1 MAIIYKHNIML
12 KSKFLISLAAFGM
25 LAMACTTEMVD
36 PMGDYEELALE
47 GEVCTP
53 EIGPDLLEPGTKTM
67 MDESV
72 TSGWKTLWFAREYIG
87 VYGNRTKNAKFRTT
101 NNSVTATPGYT
112 GAVSNGDT
120 PKYTYY
126 PYSSANSRV
135 AYTQVK
141 QTLPASQDFDTEKRA
156 LAFDFKIGSVTTTS
170 SGWRKS
176 YSFSWD
182 VMPLTFLRVKI
193 NAAGSAF
200 VGEKIQSFTMTVPQ
214 GRRLS
219 GDFTANLAA
228 KTISWTSGTN
238 GYNEIT
244 LNYTNEPAL
253 TSGEILNAYITC
265 APAGIQKGD
274 VVEFTITTDKH
285 VIRTTRTIN
294 ATIEANY
301 IYGLTFNLSGSE
313 FVVDGAPAEPVEGL
327 DFESFEFEVA
337 DNGEK
342 ILAKELYY
350 NSTYNLADN
359 YKGATT
365 SRSVTTKSLTVNKET
380 KTITGC
386 IPYLYDFNLVPT
398 FTLSDS
404 NAKVLVG
411 GQEVV
416 SGRTSVAFTNGQAL
430 TFEIATDAGSNYYD
444 VTVSNTGLPVVVLK
458 SNGNGTVNW
467 RQAGINVTAKEA
479 DWNEDET
486 VSIYNADGSISAQ
499 NLVCG
504 FKLRGNSTQKY
515 PKKPFAIKLD
525 EAANLLNIMP
535 SGSHKRWC
543 LLANWQDYSL
553 MRNALT
559 FAAANRTVAAWK
571 AAGIS
576 TGLVWNPSG
585 KNVELVIDGVHVG
598 NYLLCEQIKISGSR
612 LDINDPYEDVVD
624 DGNANPSLADCGY
637 LMEFDDN
644 FDENCKFYTQHRSL
658 PAMLKDDVSSS
669 LLSQIEAK
677 VNNIETYL
685 KNKQYSK
692 AFELLDIYSVI
703 DWWFIH
709 ELAMNKEY
717 RHPKSVYMY
726 MDGNSKLFAGP
737 VWDFDY
743 QTYPN
748 ISKVNEIH
756 SAAGQGNFGH
766 TINQW
771 LYRGSTTS
779 DPYMWYPLLF
789 QSSDFR
795 KAVQERWKT
804 MKPALEAAVADIVA
818 IGQANKKSWE
828 YNFSMWPIESGER
841 FRRYVGNLTSGYG
854 TQYDTWYIEYSG
866 DERLGTYDEVV
877 TNLQTVYLDRL
888 NAMDS
893 MITSGNFVTNA
904 K

>member
-1 MAIIYKHNIML
+1 ML

-126 PYSSANSRV
+126 PYSSANSIV

-141 QTLPASQDFDTEKRA
+141 QSLPASQDFDTEKRA

-200 VGEKIQSFTMTVPQ
+200 VGEKIQSLTMTVPQ

-228 KTISWTSGTN
+228 KTISWTSETN

-253 TSGEILNAYITC
+253 TSDEILNAYITC

-350 NSTYNLADN
+350 DSTYNLADN
-359 YKGATT
+359 YMGATT

-404 NAKVLVG
+404 KAKVLVG

-416 SGRTSVAFTNGQAL
+416 SGRTSVAFTNGQPL

-458 SNGNGTVNW
+458 SNGAGTVDW
-467 RQAGINVTAKEA
+467 RQAGLKVTKKAA
-479 DWNEDET
+479 DWSEDET
-486 VSIYNADGSISAQ
+486 LSIYNADGSIDAQ
-499 NLVCG
+499 NLACG
-504 FKLRGNSTQKY
+504 FKLRGNSTRKY
-515 PKKPFAIKLD
+515 PKKPFAIKLAD
-525 EAANLLNIMP
+525 KANLLNIMP
-535 SGSHKRWC
+535 DGKHKRWC
-543 LLANWQDYSL
+543 LLANWQDFSL

-559 FAAANRTVAAWK
+559 FAAANRMVAAWK
-571 AAGIS
+571 AADIEP
-576 TGLVWNPSG
+576 GLIWNPSG
-585 KNVELVIDGVHVG
+585 KNVELVIDGIHLG

-612 LDINDPYEDVVD
+612 LDIKDAYEDVVD
-624 DGNANPSLADCGY
+624 GGNSSPALDDCGY

-644 FDENCKFYTQHRSL
+644 YDENYKFKTSSRQL
-658 PAMLKDDVSSS
+658 PAMFKDDINNS
-669 LLSQIEAK
+669 LLSQIQTK
-677 VNNIETYL
+677 VNKIESYL
-685 KNKQYSK
+685 INGNYTE
-692 AFELLDIYSVI
+692 AFNLLDINSVI

-726 MDGNSKLFAGP
+726 MDGDSKLCAGP

-748 ISKVNEIH
+748 ITEVNSIH
-756 SAAGQGNFGH
+756 SAAGQSGFGYSV
-766 TINQW
+766 NQW
-771 LYRGSTTS
+771 LYSGSNSS

-789 QSSDFR
+789 KSADFR
-795 KAVQERWKT
+795 NKVKERWT
-804 MKPALEAAVADIVA
+804 VMYPALSAAVADIA
-818 IGQANKKSWE
+818 AMGQTNKKSWA
-828 YNFSMWPIESGER
+828 YNFAMWPIESGER
-841 FRRYVGNLTSGYG
+841 SRRYVANLPDVSGV
-854 TQYDTWYIEYSG
+854 TYDTWFIEYCG

-877 TNLQTVYLDRL
+877 NNLQTVYQTRL
-888 NAMDS
+888 EQMNS
-893 MITSGNFVTNA
+893 MINSLNFVTNA

>member
-1 MAIIYKHNIML
+1 ML

-200 VGEKIQSFTMTVPQ
+200 VGEKIQSLTMTVPQ

-228 KTISWTSGTN
+228 KTISWTSETN

-253 TSGEILNAYITC
+253 TSDEILNAYITC

-350 NSTYNLADN
+350 DSTYNLADN
-359 YKGATT
+359 YMGATT

-404 NAKVLVG
+404 KAKVLVG

-416 SGRTSVAFTNGQAL
+416 SGRTSVAFTNGQPL

-458 SNGNGTVNW
+458 SNGTGTVDW
-467 RQAGINVTAKEA
+467 RQAGLMVTKKAA
-479 DWNEDET
+479 DWSEDET
-486 VSIYNADGSISAQ
+486 LSIYNADGSIDAQ
-499 NLVCG
+499 NLACG
-504 FKLRGNSTQKY
+504 FKLRGNSTRKY
-515 PKKPFAIKLD
+515 PKKPFAIKLVD
-525 EAANLLNIMP
+525 KANLLNIMP
-535 SGSHKRWC
+535 DGKHKRWC
-543 LLANWQDYSL
+543 LLANWQDFSL

-559 FAAANRTVAAWK
+559 FAAANRMVAAWK
-571 AAGIS
+571 AADIEP
-576 TGLVWNPSG
+576 GLIWNPSG
-585 KNVELVIDGVHVG
+585 KNVELVIDGVHLG

-612 LDINDPYEDVVD
+612 LDIKDAYEDVVD
-624 DGNANPSLADCGY
+624 GGNSSPALDDCGY

-644 FDENCKFYTQHRSL
+644 YDENYKFKTSSRQL
-658 PAMLKDDVSSS
+658 PAMFKDDINNS
-669 LLSQIEAK
+669 LLSQIQTK
-677 VNNIETYL
+677 VNKIESYL
-685 KNKQYSK
+685 INGNYTE
-692 AFELLDIYSVI
+692 AFKLLDINSVI

-726 MDGNSKLFAGP
+726 MDGDSKLCAGP

-748 ISKVNEIH
+748 ITEVNSIH
-756 SAAGQGNFGH
+756 SAAGQSGFGYSV
-766 TINQW
+766 NQW
-771 LYRGSTTS
+771 LYSGSNSS

-789 QSSDFR
+789 KSADFR
-795 KAVQERWKT
+795 NKVKERWAV
-804 MKPALEAAVADIVA
+804 MYPALSAAVADIA
-818 IGQANKKSWE
+818 AMGQANKKSWA
-828 YNFSMWPIESGER
+828 YNFAMWPIESGER
-841 FRRYVGNLTSGYG
+841 SRRYVANLPDVSGV
-854 TQYDTWYIEYSG
+854 TYDTWFIEYCG
-866 DERLGTYDEVV
+866 DERLGTYDQVV
-877 TNLQTVYLDRL
+877 NNLQTVYLNRL
-888 NAMDS
+888 EQMNS
-893 MITSGNFVTNA
+893 MINSLNFVTNA

>member
-1 MAIIYKHNIML
+1 
-12 KSKFLISLAAFGM
+12 
-25 LAMACTTEMVD
+25 MACTTEMVD

-200 VGEKIQSFTMTVPQ
+200 VGEKIQSLTMTVPQ

-228 KTISWTSGTN
+228 KTISWTSETN

-253 TSGEILNAYITC
+253 TSDEILNAYITC

-350 NSTYNLADN
+350 DSTYNLADN
-359 YKGATT
+359 YMGATT

-404 NAKVLVG
+404 KAKVLVG

-416 SGRTSVAFTNGQAL
+416 SGRTSVAFTNGQPL

-458 SNGNGTVNW
+458 SNGTGTVDW
-467 RQAGINVTAKEA
+467 RQAGLMVTKKAA
-479 DWNEDET
+479 DWSEDET
-486 VSIYNADGSISAQ
+486 LSIYNADGSIDAQ
-499 NLVCG
+499 NLACG
-504 FKLRGNSTQKY
+504 FKLRGNSTRKY
-515 PKKPFAIKLD
+515 PKKPFAIKLVD
-525 EAANLLNIMP
+525 KANLLNIMP
-535 SGSHKRWC
+535 DGKHKRWC
-543 LLANWQDYSL
+543 LLANWQDFSL

-559 FAAANRTVAAWK
+559 FAAANRMVAAWK
-571 AAGIS
+571 AADIEP
-576 TGLVWNPSG
+576 GLIWNPSG
-585 KNVELVIDGVHVG
+585 KNVELVIDGVHLG

-612 LDINDPYEDVVD
+612 LDIKDAYEDVVD
-624 DGNANPSLADCGY
+624 GGNSSPALDDCGY

-644 FDENCKFYTQHRSL
+644 YDENYKFKTSSRQL
-658 PAMLKDDVSSS
+658 PAMFKDDINNS
-669 LLSQIEAK
+669 LLSQIQTK
-677 VNNIETYL
+677 VNKIESYL
-685 KNKQYSK
+685 INGNYTE
-692 AFELLDIYSVI
+692 AFKLLDINSVI

-726 MDGNSKLFAGP
+726 MDGDSKLCAGP

-748 ISKVNEIH
+748 ITEVNSIH
-756 SAAGQGNFGH
+756 SAAGQSGFGYSV
-766 TINQW
+766 NQW
-771 LYRGSTTS
+771 LYSGSNSS

-789 QSSDFR
+789 KSADFR
-795 KAVQERWKT
+795 NKVKERWAV
-804 MKPALEAAVADIVA
+804 MYPALSAAVADIA
-818 IGQANKKSWE
+818 AMGQANKKSWA
-828 YNFSMWPIESGER
+828 YNFAMWPIESGER
-841 FRRYVGNLTSGYG
+841 SRRYVANLPDVSGV
-854 TQYDTWYIEYSG
+854 TYDTWFIEYCG
-866 DERLGTYDEVV
+866 DERLGTYDQVV
-877 TNLQTVYLDRL
+877 NNLQTVYLNRL
-888 NAMDS
+888 EQMNS
-893 MITSGNFVTNA
+893 MINSLNFVTNA